1 MGQLLQLKNSNDIFN
16 NEIDKLTSL
25 CHEDLE
31 SINTLILQK
40 LDSNVPLIKEVASYL
55 ILSGGKRLR
64 PLLTSCSF
72 NLIKKTSDNN
82 KEHIGLAAAVEFIH
96 AATLLHDDVIDESK
110 RRRGNLTANEV
121 WGNKTSVLV
130 GDFLFSRAF
139 QLMTKYGNLEVLKIL
154 SDTSVTISEG
164 EVLQL
169 LNSHNPDINEKQYFK
184 VIQFK
189 TAKLFEACGSLA
201 GISNNGSSEEIDQY
215 SRLGLHFG
223 IIFQLI
229 DDILDYSGNASQIGK
244 NIGDDLSEGK
254 ITLPLIYAIKN
265 STERQRNLIKDAIK
279 IGDISRLPDVI
290 EIIEETKSIAKVRIE
305 SEKQLE
311 NIKFILKTIPN
322 NDFLRI
328 IMDLAE
334 YSVYRK
340 N

>member
-1 MGQLLQLKNSNDIFN
+1 LIEF
-16 NEIDKLTSL
+16 IKLNIYSL
-25 CHEDLE
+25 SLEKIISPIQTDLE
-31 SINTLILQK
+31 SVNNVIKKSLSSDIPIINQI
-40 LDSNVPLIKEVASYL
+40 SSHIIS
-55 ILSGGKRLR
+55 SGGKRMR
-64 PLLTSCSF
+64 PILHLLISGMSGEI
-72 NLIKKTSDNN
+72 NEVNHKI
-82 KEHIGLAAAVEFIH
+82 AAIIEFIH
-96 AATLLHDDVIDESK
+96 TATLLHDDVVDQSTK
-110 RRRGNLTANEV
+110 RRNIKTANALF
-121 WGNKTSVLV
+121 GNAASILV
-130 GDFLFSRAF
+130 GDFIYSRSF
-139 QLMTKYGNLEVLKIL
+139 QMMVGINNMKIMKIL
-154 SDTSVTISEG
+154 SDTTNAISEG

-290 EIIEETKSIAKVRIE
+290 EIIEETKSISKVRTE

-311 NIKFILKTIPN
+311 NIKFILKTTPN
-322 NDFLRI
+322 NDFKKI

>member
-1 MGQLLQLKNSNDIFN
+1 MIEF
-16 NEIDKLTSL
+16 IKLNIYSL
-25 CHEDLE
+25 SLEKIISPIQTDLE
-31 SINTLILQK
+31 SVNNVIKKSLSSDIPIINQI
-40 LDSNVPLIKEVASYL
+40 SSHIIS
-55 ILSGGKRLR
+55 SGGKRMR
-64 PLLTSCSF
+64 PILHLLISGMSGEI
-72 NLIKKTSDNN
+72 NEVNHKI
-82 KEHIGLAAAVEFIH
+82 AAIIEFIH
-96 AATLLHDDVIDESK
+96 TATLLHDDVVDQSTK
-110 RRRGNLTANEV
+110 RRNIKTANALF
-121 WGNKTSVLV
+121 GNAASILV
-130 GDFLFSRAF
+130 GDFIYSRSF
-139 QLMTKYGNLEVLKIL
+139 QMMVGINNMKIMKIL
-154 SDTSVTISEG
+154 SDTTNAISEG

>member
-1 MGQLLQLKNSNDIFN
+1 LIEF
-16 NEIDKLTSL
+16 IKLNIYSL
-25 CHEDLE
+25 SLEKIISPIQTDLE
-31 SINTLILQK
+31 SVNNVIKKSLSSDIPIINQI
-40 LDSNVPLIKEVASYL
+40 SSHIIS
-55 ILSGGKRLR
+55 SGGKRMR
-64 PLLTSCSF
+64 PILHLLISGMSGEI
-72 NLIKKTSDNN
+72 NEVNHKI
-82 KEHIGLAAAVEFIH
+82 AAIIEFIH
-96 AATLLHDDVIDESK
+96 TATLLHDDVVDQSTK
-110 RRRGNLTANEV
+110 RRNIKTANALF
-121 WGNKTSVLV
+121 GNAASILV
-130 GDFLFSRAF
+130 GDFIYSRSF
-139 QLMTKYGNLEVLKIL
+139 QMMVGINNMKIMKIL
-154 SDTSVTISEG
+154 SDTTNAISEG

-311 NIKFILKTIPN
+311 NIKFILKTTPN
-322 NDFLRI
+322 NDFKKI